1 MKNKIMAML
10 VAFGLVGSV
19 SAIEVNENLSIGG
32 FIDGSYSSTD
42 NAGTDSSDL
51 GLDEVEIDFLFSA
64 GGVSGEVHV
73 DSDNNP
79 GGVSDGVNI
88 EQANLSYGFEGGLT
102 LTVGTFG
109 SALGLEREDPGGLY
123 TVSRAY
129 GAANNALNLGN
140 VDAGAQEGV
149 RVSYAAEQFGVSI
162 SMTNAENGDPL
173 ETGNLAGD
181 ENDLDVE
188 VALSYTGIENL
199 AIGGGFYA
207 QNAQTSGGNDRD
219 YVNIHAA
226 YTTGKLLIAG
236 EWITAD
242 EDTIAA
248 DTDAYTVLVD
258 YDVSDVL
265 GVAVRYSEW
274 GDGADA
280 DRLTIA
286 PNYSITESLG
296 AILEYSNDNTAA
308 GADNDT
314 LAVEFT
320 FTF

>member
-1 MKNKIMAML
+1 ML

-42 NAGTDSSDL
+42 NAGTDTSDL
-51 GLDEVEIDFLFSA
+51 GLDEVEIDFLFNA

-73 DSDNNP
+73 DSVNSAGNNEL
-79 GGVSDGVNI
+79 NI
-88 EQANLSYGFEGGLT
+88 EQAHLSYGFEGGLT

-123 TVSRAY
+123 TYSRAY
-129 GAANNALNLGN
+129 GDADNALNLGN
-140 VDAGAQEGV
+140 VDNGAQEGV
-149 RVSYAAEQFGVSI
+149 RVSYAADQFGVSI
-162 SMTNAENGDPL
+162 SMTNAQDGDDL
-173 ETGNLAGD
+173 EEAAG

-188 VALSYTGIENL
+188 VAFSYTGIENL
-199 AIGGGFYA
+199 AIGGGFGA
-207 QNAQTSGGNDRD
+207 RNGQTSPASATSTGPVADVD
-219 YVNIHAA
+219 YVNVHAA
-226 YTTGKLLIAG
+226 YTTGKLLIGG

-242 EDTIAA
+242 TDSVA
-248 DTDAYTVLVD
+248 DDIDAYTVLID

-274 GDGADA
+274 GSVDGDS

-286 PNYSITESLG
+286 PNYSITESFG
-296 AILEYSNDNTAA
+296 AILEYSTDNLA
-308 GADNDT
+308 GVANNTDSDT

>member
-1 MKNKIMAML
+1 ML

-32 FIDGSYSSTD
+32 FIDGSYSSSDT
-42 NAGTDSSDL
+42 AGVDSSNL
-51 GLDEVEIDFLFSA
+51 GLDEVEIDFLFNA

-79 GGVSDGVNI
+79 LGVSDGVNI

-129 GAANNALNLGN
+129 GDAANALNLGN
-140 VDAGAQEGV
+140 VDNGAQEGV

-162 SMTNAENGDPL
+162 SMTNAEDGDDL
-173 ETGNLAGD
+173 ESAGG

-199 AIGGGFYA
+199 AIGGGFQSNNGSTVA
-207 QNAQTSGGNDRD
+207 PGTPDVD

-226 YTTGKLLIAG
+226 YTTGKLLIGG

-242 EDTIAA
+242 TDGAAA

-274 GDGADA
+274 GSGADA

-296 AILEYSNDNTAA
+296 AILEYTNDNTA
-308 GADNDT
+308 GGTDNDT